1 MGVLRSLLTLPV
13 KGPVNG
19 TLWVARKVEEAAT
32 KEQNA
37 PGTLRKALAN
47 LERQLLS
54 GEISE
59 EAYDEAE
66 TKILLRIRGLE

>member
-1 MGVLRSLLTLPV
+1 MGLLRSILALPV

-19 TLWVARKVEEAAT
+19 ALLIARKVEEAAN
-32 KEQNA
+32 KELNDPA
-37 PGTLRKALAN
+37 TLRKSLER

-59 EAYDEAE
+59 EAYDQAE
-66 TKILLRIRGLE
+66 TALLLRLRGRP

>member
-1 MGVLRSLLTLPV
+1 MGLLRALLALPV

-19 TLWVARKVEEAAT
+19 ALLVARKVEEAAN
-32 KEQNA
+32 KELNDPA
-37 PGTLRKALAN
+37 TLRKSLAQ
-47 LERQLLS
+47 LEMQLLS

-66 TKILLRIRGLE
+66 PVLLLRLRGQG